1 MQRYNPARPF
11 INAYNTYQMD
21 KYLSPKV
28 DARFQIHQDRNRD
41 LKRSKSVIDLALT
54 AYFSDSGHESSNHG
68 LNPRFKSL
76 LMSQVKLFL
85 FSGHDTTSST
95 ICYIFYVLSVYPS
108 VLQRLRAEHDSVFGS
123 DVSKTASL
131 IACDSHIL
139 NQLPYTVAV
148 IKETMRLFPA
158 ASTTRSGE
166 PGFTIKDPDRGREYP
181 TFGYLVWLIPHA
193 VQRDPEYWT
202 QPDRFLPERW
212 LVSPGN
218 ILHPKKGTLR
228 PFEHGPRSCIGKEM
242 SMIEMKIVLALTSRE
257 FQITT
262 VYDEVDRDSS
272 TGIRTVDGERAYQ
285 VQHGQPSGNL
295 PCRVTRIVEWLGW
308 LQVQCSTNSRDE
320 QRHWLLKIMKCTEA
334 CTGQGRRTRDLVRCE
349 I

>member
-68 LNPRFKSL
+68 LDPRFKSL

-131 IACDSHIL
+131 IACDSHLL

-193 VQRDPEYWT
+193 VQRDPEYWP

-212 LVSPGN
+212 LVSPED

-257 FQITT
+257 FQIKT

-272 TGIRTVDGERAYQ
+272 TDIRTVDGERAYQ

-295 PCRVTRIVEWLGW
+295 PCRVTRIVE
-308 LQVQCSTNSRDE
+308 
-320 QRHWLLKIMKCTEA
+320 
-334 CTGQGRRTRDLVRCE
+334 
-349 I
+349 